1 MEQIMSNKMKQ
12 QFTNIAKSIFSKHI
26 LVGIMAVCICLISFG
41 CKSASPYGIFEQRT
55 DIGDVNYPGAMEY
68 CLKTRE
74 YKITGGGADIWFG
87 VDAFCY
93 VWKQISGDVELM
105 TDISW
110 VVQEGHEYR
119 KAGWMIRQDLQPD
132 SSYVDAIAHGG
143 GLISLQYRLT
153 KGADTEEIQSDIPAP
168 ATLKLIRSGDVF
180 SLYVSE
186 DGKKFESAGEVS
198 LSLSDPVY
206 AGLVVCPHNNA
217 ITETAIFKNVKMKQ
231 KKSCSGDQ

>member
-1 MEQIMSNKMKQ
+1 MNSNVKKQ
-12 QFTNIAKSIFSKHI
+12 FASIVNSNLSKHI
-26 LVGIMAVCICLISFG
+26 LAGITMVCICLISFG
-41 CKSASPYGIFEQRT
+41 CQSASPYGIFEKQT
-55 DIGDVNYPGAMEY
+55 DIGDVNYPGAVEY
-68 CLKTRE
+68 NSKTKE
-74 YKITGGGADIWFG
+74 YQITGSGANMWFN

-93 VWKQISGDVELM
+93 VWKQISGDVKLI

-110 VVQEGHEYR
+110 AAEEGHEYR
-119 KAGWMIRQDLQPD
+119 KAGWMIRQTLEPD
-132 SSYVDAIAHGG
+132 SPYVDAVAHGG

-153 KGADTEEIQSDIPAP
+153 KGSDTEEIQSAIPAP
-168 ATLKLIRSGDVF
+168 ATLKLIRDGDVF

-186 DGKKFESAGEVS
+186 DGKEFQPAGNVS

-231 KKSCSGDQ
+231 KKVSCGNK